1 MLYEVSK
8 LYVSPLDVNNQ
19 RIDTCSIFLGK
30 TALFGWGCI
39 SSMHKLSLTTMVING
54 SSNRSSIMKGPNHF
68 KRTEIVA
75 AFMKQIELNI

>member
-8 LYVSPLDVNNQ
+8 LYVGCINSQ

-30 TALFGWGCI
+30 SDSFGRDCI

-54 SSNRSSIMKGPNHF
+54 SPNRSSVMKGTNHF
-68 KRTEIVA
+68 KRTQIVT